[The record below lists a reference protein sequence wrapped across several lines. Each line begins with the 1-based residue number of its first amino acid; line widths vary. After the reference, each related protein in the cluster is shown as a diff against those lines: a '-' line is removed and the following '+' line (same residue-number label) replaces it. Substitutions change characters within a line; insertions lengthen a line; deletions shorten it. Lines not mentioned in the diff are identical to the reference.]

1 MEVIPNGNGIKI
13 LIIPNEYVI
22 NMIIVSHHGIKPSII
37 TSIISMYLFFWF
49 PQNNDNDW
57 DQFEDTEMMIWIWI
71 G

>member
-22 NMIIVSHHGIKPSII
+22 NMIFVSHHGVKPSII
-37 TSIISMYLFFWF
+37 TSVCDLYLF
-49 PQNNDNDW
+49 NNDNDW

>member
-37 TSIISMYLFFWF
+37 TSIISMYLFFF
-49 PQNNDNDW
+49 G
-57 DQFEDTEMMIWIWI
+57 FRKIMIMI
-71 G
+71 GISLRTPK